1 MADEGNV
8 EEHFDE
14 YEHYNYDQEKA
25 MMSGHSGE
33 FCNHWCVVKKV
44 IIFFPGKQRTK
55 KEADQNTNR
64 HNPGGHERK
73 IMTKLM
79 NMEKNQKAVNAADSK
94 GKAWLQVQKYFC
106 LV

>member
-25 MMSGHSGE
+25 MMSGHS
-33 FCNHWCVVKKV
+33 
-44 IIFFPGKQRTK
+44 GKQRTK

-94 GKAWLQVQKYFC
+94 GKA
-106 LV
+106 